1 MNDPLVF
8 AVNQQVWQSL
18 SEEQQAMLR
27 ETAEEAGAWEV
38 AMTREQESERLAA
51 IQERGVTVTELTDEQ
66 YQAFVD
72 ATQSVYEKWTPRI
85 GEEVVNAAQAA
96 IDAR

>member
-1 MNDPLVF
+1 
-8 AVNQQVWQSL
+8 
-18 SEEQQAMLR
+18 MLR
-27 ETAEEAGAWEV
+27 ETAEEAGAWEI

-72 ATQSVYEKWTPRI
+72 ATQSVHEKWTPRI

>member
-1 MNDPLVF
+1 MVARPWEGHPRCLQNE
-8 AVNQQVWQSL
+8 A
-18 SEEQQAMLR
+18 EEAEPQDG
-27 ETAEEAGAWEV
+27 AEEAGAWEI

-85 GEEVVNAAQAA
+85 GEEVVNV
-96 IDAR
+96 I